1 MRQDWRASLMESKRI
16 NFIELQLQ
24 QDQENPNPEDKTIS
38 FANIFLKILL
48 VNEDQDTEIDQ
59 NLNSSWVFSRK
70 EDNRETTEIIDRYG
84 AIEGEDP

>member
-16 NFIELQLQ
+16 NFIQLQLQ

-38 FANIFLKILL
+38 FANMFLKILL

-84 AIEGEDP
+84 AIEG